1 MSNTSDLGFLREQG
15 LLLGKLFNSG
25 AFSELYHGI
34 EIKSA
39 DVVAVKMM
47 DLGLMNASFKARF
60 LPREIE
66 NIRNLKHRNI
76 IKVRNIKRSTKKV
89 YIVMDYA
96 PTNLRLEIER
106 RTYVPENQARK
117 WFCQLASAL
126 EYLQSVGLAHRDIKL
141 DNILIDSEGSI
152 KLCDFG
158 FSKIVEK
165 GPDGGEGNSTTFCGS
180 LAYCAPE
187 ILTRMPYDPYKTD
200 VWSLG
205 VVLYK
210 MVMGV
215 MPFGE
220 GNDLASVRRIAR
232 AQKIPLEFPPFPHT
246 SLACQ
251 HLIQS
256 LLTVESNRR
265 INLMDIA
272 RSKWI
277 SYNSDQHKT
286 ELRQRSAQLRPQSQS
301 MNTGSTLRP
310 MSHQSRNEEF
320 SKPRARLAIST
331 VSMIEKFRIRL
342 PLLSGRLKNKK

>member
-1 MSNTSDLGFLREQG
+1 MSDITDTGFLREQG

-25 AFSELYHGI
+25 AFSELYHAI
-34 EIKSA
+34 EITSA
-39 DVVAVKMM
+39 DTVAVKTM
-47 DLGLMNASFKARF
+47 DLGLMNASFKTRF
-60 LPREIE
+60 LPREVE

-76 IKVRNIKRSTKKV
+76 IKVRNIKRSSKKV

-96 PTNLRLEIER
+96 QTNLRQEIER
-106 RTYVPENQARK
+106 RTYIPENQARK

-126 EYLQSVGLAHRDIKL
+126 EYLQGVGLAHRDIKL
-141 DNILIDSEGSI
+141 DNILIDSQGSI

-165 GPDGGEGNSTTFCGS
+165 GPDGDEGNSTTFCGS

-187 ILTRMPYDPYKTD
+187 ILTRTPYDPYKTD

-232 AQKIPLEFPPFPHT
+232 AQKIPLEFPPLPYT
-246 SLACQ
+246 TLECR

-256 LLTVESNRR
+256 LLTVESNQR
-265 INLMDIA
+265 INLIDIA

-277 SYNSDQHKT
+277 NFNTDQNSN
-286 ELRQRSAQLRPQSQS
+286 EVRRPQSQNMES
-301 MNTGSTLRP
+301 SSTSRP
-310 MSHQSRNEEF
+310 ISQLSSNDGY
-320 SKPRARLAIST
+320 SKPRARLAVST
-331 VSMIEKFRIRL
+331 VSMIEKFRLRL
-342 PLLSGRLKNKK
+342 PLLSGRLKTKK